1 MATLYIVATPIGN
14 LQDIT
19 LRALDVLKTV
29 DAIFCEDTRVTAKL
43 LAHFDITK
51 PLHAYHQHSDERIVA
66 QVVEMLGEGKALAL
80 VSDAGTPGINDP
92 GGRLVQRVLALI
104 PDAQIIPIP
113 GANAAVVA
121 LSISSFPADR
131 YQYWGFVP
139 HKKGRQ
145 TLFSDL
151 ANTKDTVVF
160 YESKHR
166 ILKTMQQLQEALEK
180 AETPDRPVLVARE
193 LTKKFET
200 LYRGTAAQIAPQL
213 TGDDALGEFVV
224 VVAPKSWTRSK

>member
-1 MATLYIVATPIGN
+1 MAILYIVTTPIGN

-19 LRALDVLKTV
+19 LRALEVLKSV

-43 LAHFDITK
+43 LAYFDIKK
-51 PLHAYHQHSDERIVA
+51 PLHVYHQHSDERVVA
-66 QVVEMLGEGKALAL
+66 QVATMLGEGKALAL

-92 GGRLVQRVLALI
+92 GGRLVQQILALV
-104 PDAQIIPIP
+104 PDMQIVPIP

-121 LSISSFPADR
+121 LSASGFPADR

-145 TLFSDL
+145 TFFADL
-151 ANTKDTVVF
+151 AVTEDTVVF

-166 ILKTMQQLQEALEK
+166 ILKTMQQMQEALEK
-180 AETPDRPVLVARE
+180 AETPARPVLVARE

-200 LYRGTAAQIAPQL
+200 LYRGSAAHIASQL
-213 TGDDALGEFVV
+213 TGDNGLGEFVV
-224 VVAPKSWTRSK
+224 VIAPKNWR